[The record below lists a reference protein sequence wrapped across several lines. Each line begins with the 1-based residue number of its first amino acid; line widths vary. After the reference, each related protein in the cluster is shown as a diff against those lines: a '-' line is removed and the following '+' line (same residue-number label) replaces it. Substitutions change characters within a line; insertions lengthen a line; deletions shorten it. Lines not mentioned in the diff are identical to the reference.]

1 VRVADPYLTLL
12 REWGKLPEMG
22 RRQPCSTTRWR
33 LEFLALLAPYSGKP
47 QPTVLKAVGL
57 LQALAKGSTLD
68 EVEAA
73 VIGGL
78 QGARE
83 SPHLLRRECDSPAL
97 TASTG

>member
-1 VRVADPYLTLL
+1 MRVADPYLTLL

-22 RRQPCSTTRWR
+22 TRQPCSTTRWR

-73 VIGGL
+73 VIGG
-78 QGARE
+78 
-83 SPHLLRRECDSPAL
+83 
-97 TASTG
+97 ASGCP